1 MQISSLSA
9 PTVTVFNRLF
19 QSKFRWN
26 SSERRIQKYQ
36 TRSKTTDK
44 SQQAQKVFV
53 MQMSNDILW
62 FFSKVKKSN
71 CEILSCWLHSVQSFF
86 RSNLQV
92 FEVIVQVFLFMFTL
106 TKDCSSHQKPE
117 CWLIGYIKP
126 YDIHVSLTWRTIW
139 KVHIQNSASIKYTM
153 CSHTVRLLCL
163 IKNAWSKVGW
173 TSSRVAAC
181 TTGPLPVWLDV
192 LFWLLAL
199 RLQTSTKS
207 KYQLFHHCCL
217 SCWNTL
223 LMRAGDQ
230 RAAFIGWCVQAWERR
245 IRWAQWLGAAESFGF
260 SIISLNIKNSAHV
273 FPINNAEC
281 KYSHW
286 HILKTTF
293 FSHTNTVFAYHSDW
307 LQPD

>member
-26 SSERRIQKYQ
+26 SSERRRQKYQ

-126 YDIHVSLTWRTIW
+126 YDIHVNSNSVGVNMEDNMKSARPEFCFY
-139 KVHIQNSASIKYTM
+139 KVYDVQSYS
-153 CSHTVRLLCL
+153 TV
-163 IKNAWSKVGW
+163 
-173 TSSRVAAC
+173 T
-181 TTGPLPVWLDV
+181 
-192 LFWLLAL
+192 LF
-199 RLQTSTKS
+199 
-207 KYQLFHHCCL
+207 
-217 SCWNTL
+217 
-223 LMRAGDQ
+223 D
-230 RAAFIGWCVQAWERR
+230 
-245 IRWAQWLGAAESFGF
+245 
-260 SIISLNIKNSAHV
+260 
-273 FPINNAEC
+273 
-281 KYSHW
+281 
-286 HILKTTF
+286 
-293 FSHTNTVFAYHSDW
+293 
-307 LQPD
+307 

>member
-26 SSERRIQKYQ
+26 SSERRRQKYQ

-62 FFSKVKKSN
+62 FFSKVKKLN
-71 CEILSCWLHSVQSFF
+71 CEILSCWLHSGQSFF

-126 YDIHVSLTWRTIW
+126 YDIHVSLTWRTIG
-139 KVHIQNSASIKYTM
+139 KVHVQNSASIKYTM

-181 TTGPLPVWLDV
+181 ATGPLPVWVDV

-217 SCWNTL
+217 MLKYSADESWWPESSLHWMMCPSL
-223 LMRAGDQ
+223 
-230 RAAFIGWCVQAWERR
+230 RAAHQVSTMTWSSGVVCFFHHQSQHQEFSSCFSDKQCWVQILTLAH
-245 IRWAQWLGAAESFGF
+245 
-260 SIISLNIKNSAHV
+260 IKN
-273 FPINNAEC
+273 
-281 KYSHW
+281 
-286 HILKTTF
+286 HIF
-293 FSHTNTVFAYHSDW
+293 
-307 LQPD
+307 QPH